1 MAIAVA
7 AAVAVTLFA
16 TRADLFRSAAET
28 AEQRLCAFEGK
39 SQARLSDGSTVWL
52 HGGSTLTC
60 DARFAAGERR
70 VKLRGEGFFEVAK
83 DSERPFTV
91 EVEGLEI
98 SVHGTKF
105 NVRTAADRYVSVSL
119 VEGSVSL
126 DTGRGSRRLLRPG
139 EIACY
144 DPDTRKVVIGRGNVA
159 MESCWAAGK
168 LAFERQSLGEICH
181 YMARWYDT
189 EIHITPAL
197 AAEEYTLAVTP
208 RTVEILGGSP
218 QAVFYALQT
227 LRQLVATDGTVPAV
241 VVRDKPCFAHRG
253 GMLDSGR
260 HFWTVDEVKRFIDIL
275 AMHKLNVFH
284 WHLSEDQGWRIEIKR
299 YPLLTEIGSV
309 RRETVIG
316 RYDKTDE
323 SRNRYDGKP
332 YGGFYTQDDVR
343 AIVAYAAERYIE
355 VIPEIDMP
363 GHMLGALASYPQL
376 GCRGQGYEVWTHW
389 GISKDVLCAGKEE
402 TFEFVENVLA
412 EVLDLF
418 PSKFIHVGGDECP
431 KERWK
436 ECPACQRR
444 IREEGLANENELQS
458 YFMHRV
464 EKWLH
469 EHGRELIGWD
479 EIMQGGISKSAVI
492 MAWTDQFRGTDA
504 ARKGNRVIMTPKWN
518 CYLDYSQTSDPEKYE
533 PIGPTR
539 YLSMRQVYRLDP
551 YDRLKPAE
559 YRNILGIQGNVWTEY
574 IADFGHVQRMT
585 LPRMAAIAE
594 IAWAYDRKD
603 YDDFEKR
610 AKRLLPELYGN
621 AKLKFSEFFFE
632 DIE

>member
-1 MAIAVA
+1 MNPDNHTWDLLVGALKGTLGEAEQREFDRWAAEAENRRFYNNLTRVWREIQQRA

-197 AAEEYTLAVTP
+197 AHNYAYTFTITDEPLE
-208 RTVEILGGSP
+208 EILRIMSRINP
-218 QAVFYALQT
+218 IAYTFAE
-227 LRQLVATDGTVPAV
+227 DNTV
-241 VVRDKPCFAHRG
+241 
-253 GMLDSGR
+253 
-260 HFWTVDEVKRFIDIL
+260 TI
-275 AMHKLNVFH
+275 
-284 WHLSEDQGWRIEIKR
+284 SELE
-299 YPLLTEIGSV
+299 
-309 RRETVIG
+309 
-316 RYDKTDE
+316 
-323 SRNRYDGKP
+323 
-332 YGGFYTQDDVR
+332 
-343 AIVAYAAERYIE
+343 
-355 VIPEIDMP
+355 
-363 GHMLGALASYPQL
+363 
-376 GCRGQGYEVWTHW
+376 
-389 GISKDVLCAGKEE
+389 
-402 TFEFVENVLA
+402 
-412 EVLDLF
+412 
-418 PSKFIHVGGDECP
+418 
-431 KERWK
+431 
-436 ECPACQRR
+436 
-444 IREEGLANENELQS
+444 
-458 YFMHRV
+458 
-464 EKWLH
+464 
-469 EHGRELIGWD
+469 
-479 EIMQGGISKSAVI
+479 
-492 MAWTDQFRGTDA
+492 
-504 ARKGNRVIMTPKWN
+504 
-518 CYLDYSQTSDPEKYE
+518 
-533 PIGPTR
+533 
-539 YLSMRQVYRLDP
+539 
-551 YDRLKPAE
+551 
-559 YRNILGIQGNVWTEY
+559 
-574 IADFGHVQRMT
+574 
-585 LPRMAAIAE
+585 
-594 IAWAYDRKD
+594 
-603 YDDFEKR
+603 
-610 AKRLLPELYGN
+610 
-621 AKLKFSEFFFE
+621 
-632 DIE
+632 